1 MITSNSI
8 ALTAEK
14 NLSKQILALLTGLS
28 SERHDRAS
36 RPQVPEAPC
45 SHDLLRTV
53 ILAGTMQTY
62 TFFKSEDNCVIM
74 RYLFLGHNE
83 ANQPS
88 VYIYSFPPESPSPTP
103 SRPGS
108 SESPEQSSL
117 PRTAGCLS
125 MSAVSGPILFA
136 GGGPRCR
143 CRGVCGAVGG
153 IRRNTCTL
161 AHVGLYISSEVG
173 SL

>member
-8 ALTAEK
+8 ALTAKK
-14 NLSKQILALLTGLS
+14 NLSKQILTLLTGLS

-45 SHDLLRTV
+45 SRDLLRMV
-53 ILAGTMQTY
+53 ILAGRMQTY

-108 SESPEQSSL
+108 SESPKPSSQG
-117 PRTAGCLS
+117 TAGCLLL
-125 MSAVSGPILFA
+125 SAVSGPILFA
-136 GGGPRCR
+136 GGGQRCR
-143 CRGVCGAVGG
+143 GRGVCGAVGG

-173 SL
+173 SP